1 VEYAREARREVGRRR
16 GRARGVVKEARAVEV
31 ARYRSDILMRF
42 MLFATRNSEMDLG
55 SKRGE
60 KKKFQS
66 QAEFNT
72 VIQDR
77 GI

>member
-1 VEYAREARREVGRRR
+1 MEDDLP
-16 GRARGVVKEARAVEV
+16 
-31 ARYRSDILMRF
+31 RYRSDILMRF